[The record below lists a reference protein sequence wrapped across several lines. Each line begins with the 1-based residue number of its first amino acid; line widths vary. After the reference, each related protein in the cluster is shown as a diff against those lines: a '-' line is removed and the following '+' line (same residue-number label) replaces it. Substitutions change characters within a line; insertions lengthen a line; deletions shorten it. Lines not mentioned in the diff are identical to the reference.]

1 MLGTMTIA
9 EQSET
14 LPKPSPEVVLH
25 PQVQAATVV
34 LAYLTNTQLPLRN
47 KAFEV
52 LRELATQTIAR
63 VQEGKSP
70 DITTLNLK
78 SGVAPEAAK
87 EASAWLS
94 PHWARLI
101 KEEKGWTEGMVEAA
115 RRKGL
120 QFIPRLEK
128 VQGSPSVYRLHA
140 DPVPDE
146 AAPEPVP
153 EIPEGGIYYTPEA
166 IAAPGAFLNKTL
178 QAGFVRW
185 SAPIRWSIMIAIM
198 AALIGVLLLAWVLL
212 YVGVRI
218 SRPLSPADLTT
229 VAGVLVL
236 ALGVVSLFRF
246 FGELFELRIVMAPT
260 LLIPLSK
267 DNVTLELRPS
277 NDGSV
282 GGLVFARYSST
293 CPACN
298 ASVELFD
305 GGKDFPGRIV
315 GRCRRSAREH
325 IYSFDHVS
333 KIGRPLRETAV

>member
-1 MLGTMTIA
+1 MLGTMTISV
-9 EQSET
+9 QSET
-14 LPKPSPEVVLH
+14 LPEPSPEVVLH

-52 LRELATQTIAR
+52 LRELATQTITR
-63 VQEGKSP
+63 VHEGKSP

-94 PHWARLI
+94 PHWARLV
-101 KEEKGWTEGMVEAA
+101 KEEKGWPEGMIEAA

-120 QFIPRLEK
+120 QYVPRLEK
-128 VQGSPSVYRLHA
+128 VQGSPSVYRIQA
-140 DPVPDE
+140 DPLPDD

-153 EIPEGGIYYTPEA
+153 AIPEGGIYYTTEA
-166 IAAPGAFLNKTL
+166 IAAPGAFLSNAL
-178 QAGFVRW
+178 RAGFVRW
-185 SAPIRWSIMIAIM
+185 SAPIRWSIMLAVM
-198 AALIGVLLLAWVLL
+198 SALISVLLLAWLLL
-212 YVGVRI
+212 YFGVRI

-229 VAGVLVL
+229 VAGVLL
-236 ALGVVSLFRF
+236 LGVGVASLFRF
-246 FGELFELRIVMAPT
+246 FGELFELRIVMAPA

-267 DNVTLELRPS
+267 DNVTLELRRS
-277 NDGSV
+277 TDGGV
-282 GGLVFARYSST
+282 DGLVFARYSSS

-325 IYSFDHVS
+325 VYSFDHVS
-333 KIGRPLRETAV
+333 KIGRPLRDTAT

>member
-9 EQSET
+9 MQSET
-14 LPKPSPEVVLH
+14 LPGPSPEVVLD
-25 PQVQAATVV
+25 PQAQAATVV
-34 LAYLTNTQLPLRN
+34 LAYLTNTQLPLRH

-52 LRELATQTIAR
+52 LRELAIQTIAR
-63 VQEGKSP
+63 VQEGKST

-94 PHWARLI
+94 PHWARLV
-101 KEEKGWTEGMVEAA
+101 KEEKGWTEGMIEAA

-120 QFIPRLEK
+120 QYIPRLEK
-128 VQGSPSVYRLHA
+128 VQGSPSVYRIQA
-140 DPVPDE
+140 DPVPHD

-153 EIPEGGIYYTPEA
+153 AIPEGGIYYTTEA
-166 IAAPGAFLNKTL
+166 VAAPGAFLSKALRT
-178 QAGFVRW
+178 GFVRW
-185 SAPIRWSIMIAIM
+185 SAPIRWSIMIVIM
-198 AALIGVLLLAWVLL
+198 SALISVLLLAWLLL

-218 SRPLSPADLTT
+218 SRPLSPADLTS
-229 VAGVLVL
+229 VASVLL
-236 ALGVVSLFRF
+236 LGLGVVSLFRF

-267 DNVTLELRPS
+267 DNVTLELRRS
-277 NDGSV
+277 ADGGV
-282 GGLVFARYSST
+282 GGLMFARYSSS

-325 IYSFDHVS
+325 VYSFDHVS
-333 KIGRPLRETAV
+333 KIGRPLRETAI